1 MTKLVTKGSQ
11 QHKPKIVVQDLVLR
25 KNYYRVTQIELKEER
40 YSRSR
45 KTSTNKF
52 LIYWN
57 EQEDFKRGLSQ
68 LKRRYDFVNLDIR
81 DISGTTAHRYVSTK
95 FTAKGFKP

>member
-1 MTKLVTKGSQ
+1 MPRLVSSGNQ
-11 QHKPKIVVQDLVLR
+11 QKKPRIIVQDLVLR
-25 KNYYRVTQIELKEER
+25 KDYYRVTQIELKEEK

-45 KTSTNKF
+45 KKYTDKF

-57 EQEDFKRGLSQ
+57 EQDDFKRGISQ
-68 LKRRYDFVNLDIR
+68 LKRRYDFKNFDIK
-81 DISGTTAHRYVSTK
+81 DISGTTAHRYVSTS